1 MGVRGRLAVA
11 VLTTAAVVVG
21 GLALDRRIG
30 LRAPEAA
37 TLGAEVSGAWFC
49 PHGGGEGWR
58 AWVAVANPTAE
69 TAEVRLT
76 SGSGLSA
83 QRAREIL
90 PPQTHRTVE
99 VPAAEMAT
107 GTIVEFLGA
116 EAVAGM
122 IVVRPEGEGGGVAAE
137 PCAGR
142 AGTRWWVPEGSTRR
156 GETAQLVVH
165 NPFSADA
172 VFDVGLVTRE
182 RTLRPGRLK
191 GIVMRPGQ
199 VRAMD
204 LGRFALGED
213 SLSATVTAPLGR
225 VVVAGV
231 VASTGGIRST
241 IGVPAPSRRWILPGG
256 GDGSGFL
263 SVTATTDAPA
273 PIHARAQTA
282 ETEAALVDLETVP
295 AGTTL
300 ILDEEVREAGIA
312 VQADGPAPFVSSRRL
327 FAPAPPPPPEPPRRD
342 RRKGGRQA
350 RGGRN
355 EEAPPPPAP
364 PDVAATAGSPA
375 PAGAWVVL
383 PPVPPDG
390 GSAILLIQNPEAAP
404 AQVEVIP
411 LGPEGPGEPLT
422 VTVPPRTTARLE
434 LPQPAAATVRA
445 LRGLVVPAAAAL
457 GHRTYAVAVGVP
469 VQSVPEPSH

>member
-1 MGVRGRLAVA
+1 MGVRGRLTVA
-11 VLTTAAVVVG
+11 VLTTATVVVG

-37 TLGAEVSGAWFC
+37 TVGTEVSGAWFC

-58 AWVAVANPTAE
+58 AWVAVANPTVE

-76 SGSGLSA
+76 SGSGPSA

-99 VPAAEMAT
+99 VPAAEMAA
-107 GTIVEFLGA
+107 GTVVEFLGA

-137 PCAGR
+137 PCTGR
-142 AGTRWWVPEGSTRR
+142 GGTRWWVPEGSTLR
-156 GETAQLVVH
+156 GETARLVVH
-165 NPFSADA
+165 NPFAAEA
-172 VFDVGLVTRE
+172 VFDVGLVSRE
-182 RTLRPGRLK
+182 RTLHPGSLK
-191 GIVMRPGQ
+191 GIVMGPGQ
-199 VRAMD
+199 LRALD

-213 SLSATVTAPLGR
+213 SLSATVTAQLGR
-225 VVVAGV
+225 VVVGGV
-231 VASTGGIRST
+231 VASSGGIRST
-241 IGVPAPSRRWILPGG
+241 IGIPAPSRRWILPGG

-282 ETEAALVDLETVP
+282 ETETALVDLETVP
-295 AGTTL
+295 AGTTWV
-300 ILDEEVREAGIA
+300 LDEEVREAGIA

-355 EEAPPPPAP
+355 EEAPPPVP

-390 GSAILLIQNPEAAP
+390 GPAILLIQNPDAAP
-404 AQVEVIP
+404 AQVEVTT
-411 LGPEGPGEPLT
+411 LGPEGPGEPQT
-422 VTVPPRTTARLE
+422 VTVAPRTTARLD

-445 LRGLVVPAAAAL
+445 IRGLVVPAAAAL
-457 GHRTYAVAVGVP
+457 GHRTYAVAVGLP

>member
-1 MGVRGRLAVA
+1 VTGVRGRLAVA

-58 AWVAVANPTAE
+58 AWVAAVNPTAE

-76 SGSGLSA
+76 SGSGPSA

-90 PPQTHRTVE
+90 PPQTLRTLE
-99 VPAAEMAT
+99 VPATEMAAAT
-107 GTIVEFLGA
+107 VVEFLGA

-142 AGTRWWVPEGSTRR
+142 AGTRWWVPEGSTLR

-165 NPFSADA
+165 NPFSTDA
-172 VFDVGLVTRE
+172 VFDVGLATRE

-199 VRAMD
+199 VRALD
-204 LGRFALGED
+204 LGRFALGEE

-225 VVVAGV
+225 VVVSGV
-231 VASTGGIRST
+231 VASSGGIRST

-263 SVTATTDAPA
+263 SVTATADAPA
-273 PIHARAQTA
+273 PIHARAQAA

-300 ILDEEVREAGIA
+300 VLDEEVREAGVA

-327 FAPAPPPPPEPPRRD
+327 FALPPPEPPRRD

-355 EEAPPPPAP
+355 EEAPPPPVP
-364 PDVAATAGSPA
+364 PDVAATAGAPA

-390 GSAILLIQNPEAAP
+390 GPAILLIQNPEAAP
-404 AQVEVIP
+404 AQVEVTA
-411 LGPEGPGEPLT
+411 LGPEGPGQPQT
-422 VTVPPRTTARLE
+422 VTVAPRTTARLD

-445 LRGLVVPAAAAL
+445 IRGLVVPAAAAL
-457 GHRTYAVAVGVP
+457 GHRTYAIAVGVP

>member
-1 MGVRGRLAVA
+1 MGVRGRLAIA
-11 VLTTAAVVVG
+11 VLTSAAVVLG

-30 LRAPEAA
+30 LRGPEVAS
-37 TLGAEVSGAWFC
+37 LGAEVSGAWFC

-58 AWVAVANPTAE
+58 AWVAAVNPTAE

-76 SGSGLSA
+76 SGSGPSA

-90 PPQTHRTVE
+90 PPQTLRTLE
-99 VPAAEMAT
+99 VPATEMVAAT
-107 GTIVEFLGA
+107 VVEFLGA

-142 AGTRWWVPEGSTRR
+142 AGTRWWVPEGSTLR
-156 GETAQLVVH
+156 GEAAQLVVH
-165 NPFSADA
+165 NPFSTDA
-172 VFDVGLVTRE
+172 VFDVGLATRE

-199 VRAMD
+199 VRALD
-204 LGRFALGED
+204 LGRFALGEE

-225 VVVAGV
+225 VVVSGV
-231 VASTGGIRST
+231 VASSGGIRST

-263 SVTATTDAPA
+263 SVTATADAPA

-282 ETEAALVDLETVP
+282 EAEAALVDLETVP

-300 ILDEEVREAGIA
+300 VLDEEVREAGVA

-327 FAPAPPPPPEPPRRD
+327 FALPPPEPPRPD

-350 RGGRN
+350 RGGQN
-355 EEAPPPPAP
+355 EEAPPPPVP
-364 PDVAATAGSPA
+364 PDVAATEGAPA

-390 GSAILLIQNPEAAP
+390 GPAILLIQNPEAAP
-404 AQVEVIP
+404 AQVEVTA
-411 LGPEGPGEPLT
+411 LGPEGPGQVQT
-422 VTVPPRTTARLE
+422 VTVAPRTTARLD

-445 LRGLVVPAAAAL
+445 TRGLVVPAAAAL
-457 GHRTYAVAVGVP
+457 GHRTYAIAVGVP